1 MAVGRRGLEFLL
13 RHFPE
18 TVRFRLDQRGIEQ
31 RGEMVAK
38 RLQFWP
44 RRLGLRRP
52 AGFLRGGHGAEYGA
66 SRPAG
71 EGRKPRV
78 EMSGFMDIMENMDIR
93 RPMRSF
99 TTHDLNKQVGD
110 VTDAATKAPVVITRH
125 RKPRFVMMSY
135 EHYQRLA
142 EAMDPRRAYGPGETP
157 DGVADLLSNA
167 LERLASGEGYG
178 DEP

>member
-1 MAVGRRGLEFLL
+1 
-13 RHFPE
+13 
-18 TVRFRLDQRGIEQ
+18 
-31 RGEMVAK
+31 
-38 RLQFWP
+38 
-44 RRLGLRRP
+44 
-52 AGFLRGGHGAEYGA
+52 
-66 SRPAG
+66 
-71 EGRKPRV
+71 
-78 EMSGFMDIMENMDIR
+78 MDIMENMDIR